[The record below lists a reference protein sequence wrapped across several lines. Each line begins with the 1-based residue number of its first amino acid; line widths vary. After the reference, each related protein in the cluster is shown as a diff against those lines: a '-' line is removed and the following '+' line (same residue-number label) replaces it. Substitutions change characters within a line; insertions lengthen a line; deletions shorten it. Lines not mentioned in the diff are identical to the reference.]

1 MVSEVKKK
9 KKIICRTKNLYE
21 RKKTHRPLAITDC
34 THAILGVPR
43 IEKKKFIFFTE
54 ISFTKEI
61 VQHAAKNL
69 LNFINKSPSP
79 YHAVDELKGMLK
91 SAGFMELRETEHW
104 NLVQSQKYFVTRNES
119 TIIAFAVGGK
129 YETGNGFSFVGAH
142 TDSPCLKVKPVSKK
156 EKSNY
161 LMVGVQTYGG
171 GIWNTWLDRDLTL
184 AGRVM
189 VQMPDYIEHRLVNVK
204 KPILRIPNIA
214 IHLQR
219 DMNDKLTLN
228 KEDHLTPILA
238 TQVQAKLMESASSNL
253 TEKHQASKH
262 HSVLIKLL
270 CDELNVEPE
279 QIMDFELC
287 LADCQ
292 PAVIGGALEEFLF
305 SPRLDN
311 LMNAYCACQ
320 GLIESCEG
328 SSLEEDTNIRV
339 ACLYDNE
346 EVGSASAQGAGSLLS
361 ELVMRRICK
370 GDNLAFEESIPKSF
384 HLSADQA
391 HAVHPNFSEKHEST
405 HQPAMHK
412 GYVLKINANQ
422 KYATTAITAAIVRK
436 VAELAAVPLQD
447 FVVRNDMMCGS
458 TIGPI
463 LSTKLGIPTVDV
475 GAPQLSMHSIR
486 EQGCT
491 TSVAQGIALFKGF
504 FENYPSVF
512 RSIKF

>member
-1 MVSEVKKK
+1 M
-9 KKIICRTKNLYE
+9 
-21 RKKTHRPLAITDC
+21 
-34 THAILGVPR
+34 
-43 IEKKKFIFFTE
+43 
-54 ISFTKEI
+54 SFTKEI
-61 VQHAAKNL
+61 VQNAAKNL

-79 YHAVDELKGMLK
+79 FHAVDELKHMLK
-91 SAGFMELRETEHW
+91 SAGFQELRETEHW
-104 NLVQSQKYFVTRNES
+104 ELEQSKKYFVTRNES
-119 TIIAFAVGGK
+119 TIIAFAVGGR
-129 YETGNGFSFVGAH
+129 YQPGNGFSFVGAH

-156 EKSNY
+156 EKTGY
-161 LMVGVQTYGG
+161 LMVSVQSYGG

-189 VQMPDYIEHRLVNVK
+189 VQTTNHIEHRLINVK

-219 DMNDKLTLN
+219 DINDKHNVN
-228 KEDHLTPILA
+228 KEDHLCPILA
-238 TQVQAKLMESASSNL
+238 TQVQAKLMETGTLNL

-262 HSVLIKLL
+262 HPVLIKLL
-270 CDELNVEPE
+270 CDELHVEAD

-292 PAVIGGALEEFLF
+292 PAVIGGVCEEFLF

-311 LMNAYCACQ
+311 LLNAYCACQ
-320 GLIESCEG
+320 GLIDSCNG
-328 SSLEEDTNIRV
+328 YSLAEDTNVRI

-346 EVGSASAQGAGSLLS
+346 EVGSKSAQGAESLLT
-361 ELVMRRICK
+361 EMVMRRICK

-391 HAVHPNFSEKHEST
+391 HAVHPNYTEKHESC

-422 KYATTAITAAIVRK
+422 SYSTTAITAAIIRK
-436 VAELAAVPLQD
+436 IANLASVPLQD
-447 FVVRNDMMCGS
+447 FVVRNDMPCGS

-463 LSTKLGIPTVDV
+463 LSFKLGIPTVDV

-491 TSVAQGIALFKGF
+491 TSVAHGTALFKGF
-504 FENYPSVF
+504 FENYPHVF
-512 RSIKF
+512 QSLKF